1 MPPVTTPNREFST
14 VPLSFTDAGCGG
26 SPSFVRWIR
35 RRNRLTLIERID
47 TPGPKRIL
55 SLDGG
60 GVRGIIS
67 LQILKRVESRLRDAM
82 QNPCLRLSEWF
93 DFIGGTSTGAIIA
106 ACLSLG
112 MEAGQ
117 IEEFY
122 QSCAREMFRRASLIE
137 RFWYRY
143 EKDRLSGKLREV
155 LGNATEL
162 GSERISTLLLLMMRN
177 ATTESAWPVS
187 NNPRAVYNAPS
198 RTNCNLRL
206 PLWQLVRASTAAPS
220 YFPAET
226 IRVGPSP
233 FLFQD
238 GGVTPFNNPAFHMFL
253 MATAEPYRVGWT
265 AAPASLL
272 VVSVGAGS
280 TPSAGPNPSV
290 FDLDLASTA
299 RSVPQALIAGM
310 QMHADMLCRLFGDCR
325 FGLPLDREV
334 GDLIGAAAP
343 GGRKLFEYV
352 RYDAG
357 LTAETL
363 SGLGLGCI
371 PADRIRALDAFDSVA
386 ELAEVGHAIAESQVH
401 LAHFAGF

>member
-1 MPPVTTPNREFST
+1 MT
-14 VPLSFTDAGCGG
+14 
-26 SPSFVRWIR
+26 
-35 RRNRLTLIERID
+35 LTERISA
-47 TPGPKRIL
+47 PGPKRIL

-60 GVRGIIS
+60 GVRGVIS
-67 LQILKRVESRLRDAM
+67 LRILKRLESLLRDAT
-82 QNPCLRLSEWF
+82 QNPRLRLSEWF

-112 MEAGQ
+112 MEVGQ
-117 IEEFY
+117 IEDFY
-122 QSCAREMFRRASLIE
+122 QSCAREMFRRASLVE

-143 EKDRLSGKLREV
+143 EKDRLSGKLREI
-155 LGNATEL
+155 LGAETTL
-162 GSERISTLLLLMMRN
+162 GSDKISNLLLLMMRN

-187 NNPRAVYNAPS
+187 NNPRANYNDLA

-226 IRVGPSP
+226 IRVGPRP

-238 GGVTPFNNPAFHMFL
+238 GGVTPFNNPAFQMFL
-253 MATAEPYRVGWT
+253 MATAGPYRVGWT
-265 AAPASLL
+265 AAPESLV

-280 TPSAGPNPSV
+280 TPSVNPSLSV

-299 RSVPQALIAGM
+299 CTVPQALIAGM

-334 GDLIGAAAP
+334 GDLVGAAAP
-343 GGRKLFEYV
+343 GGRKLFNYV
-352 RYDAG
+352 RYDAA

-363 SGLGLGCI
+363 IRLGLGHI
-371 PADRIRALDAFDSVA
+371 RAERIRALDSCDSLVA
-386 ELAEVGHAIAESQVH
+386 LAEVGQAIADSQVRPSH
-401 LAHFAGF
+401 LGL